1 MSLGSMGTPTRENNP
16 PPTTKDIMVINK
28 NDSMVE
34 MGAGEIDDLDDD
46 EEIQISVVDNQVK

>member
-1 MSLGSMGTPTRENNP
+1 MGTPTRENNP